1 MESGCG
7 FTSTRTAGSELPPT
21 VTWPTP
27 LTCDSF
33 CANTEEAMSYN
44 CGLGTT
50 SDSSVISNMG
60 WSAGLIFRYLGR
72 EGRFEGRKPAAEL
85 MAAWTSRAAP
95 LMSRL
100 KSNWSVMFADP
111 TELLDVIS
119 VTPAIRVN
127 CFSSGVATDAAI
139 TSGLAPGRLALTL
152 MVGKS
157 TSGNADTGNSVYAI
171 PPARVSAIRSSVV
184 ATGL

>member
-21 VTWPTP
+21 ETWPTP
-27 LTCDSF
+27 LTCESF
-33 CANTEEAMSYN
+33 CANTELAMSYN

-50 SDSSVISNMG
+50 SDSSVINRMG

-72 EGRFEGRKPAAEL
+72 EGRFAGRNPAEEL
-85 MAAWTSRAAP
+85 MAACTSRAAP

-100 KSNWSVMFADP
+100 RSNWSVIFADP

-119 VTPAIRVN
+119 VTPAMRVN
-127 CFSSGVATDAAI
+127 CFSSGVATDGAI
-139 TSGLAPGRLALTL
+139 TSGLAPGSEAWTW

-157 TSGNADTGNSVYAI
+157 TSGNAETG
-171 PPARVSAIRSSVV
+171 SSV
-184 ATGL
+184 

>member
-21 VTWPTP
+21 ETWPTP
-27 LTCDSF
+27 LTCESF
-33 CANTEEAMSYN
+33 CANTEEAISYN

-50 SDSSVISNMG
+50 SDSSVISRIG

-72 EGRFEGRKPAAEL
+72 EGRFAGRNPAEEL
-85 MAAWTSRAAP
+85 MAACTSRAAP
-95 LMSRL
+95 LISRL
-100 KSNWSVMFADP
+100 RSNWSVIFADP

-119 VTPAIRVN
+119 VMPAMRVN
-127 CFSSGVATDAAI
+127 CFSSGVATDGAI
-139 TSGLAPGRLALTL
+139 TSGLAPGRLADTL

-157 TSGNADTGNSVYAI
+157 TCGRGAA
-171 PPARVSAIRSSVV
+171 A
-184 ATGL
+184 

>member
-1 MESGCG
+1 MERGCG

-33 CANTEEAMSYN
+33 CANTEDAMSYN

-50 SDSSVISNMG
+50 SDSSVISRMG
-60 WSAGLIFRYLGR
+60 WSAGLIFRY
-72 EGRFEGRKPAAEL
+72 EGRDGRFAGRNPTEEL
-85 MAAWTSRAAP
+85 MAACTSRAAA
-95 LMSRL
+95 LISRL
-100 KSNWSVMFADP
+100 RSNWRVTCADP
-111 TELLDVIS
+111 TELREVIS

-127 CFSSGVATDAAI
+127 CFSRGVATAAAI
-139 TSGLAPGRLALTL
+139 TSGLAPGRPAWTK

-157 TSGNADTGNSVYAI
+157 TSGNAETGSN
-171 PPARVSAIRSSVV
+171 
-184 ATGL
+184 L

>member
-50 SDSSVISNMG
+50 SDSSVISRMG

-72 EGRFEGRKPAAEL
+72 EGRFEGRNPAEEL
-85 MAAWTSRAAP
+85 MAACTSRAAA

-100 KSNWSVMFADP
+100 RSNWRVTCADP
-111 TELLDVIS
+111 TELLEVIS
-119 VTPAIRVN
+119 VTPAMRVN
-127 CFSSGVATDAAI
+127 CFSSGVATEAAI
-139 TSGLAPGRLALTL
+139 TSGLAPGRLACTF

-157 TSGNADTGNSVYAI
+157 TCGSADTGNWK
-171 PPARVSAIRSSVV
+171 
-184 ATGL
+184 